1 MTYSGDEEIHMGIWY
16 TLLLV
21 LHILICLFL
30 VLLVTVQNDKGGGLA
45 GAFGGMGGGGA
56 FTGSSAVT
64 ILTKI
69 TQWTA
74 LIGFVVLLSLNALSS
89 RNQRATLG
97 DSELKGASSG
107 LSGAIPATGTVGPT
121 QNNVVPGA
129 APVETPAAPVGGA
142 AQ

>member
-1 MTYSGDEEIHMGIWY
+1 MGIWY
-16 TLLLV
+16 TLLLI

-64 ILTKI
+64 ILTKV
-69 TQWTA
+69 TQWVA
-74 LIGFVVLLSLNALSS
+74 IASFVVLLSLNALSS
-89 RNQRATLG
+89 RSQKASVG

-107 LSGAIPATGTVGPT
+107 LSGAIPQQGPATFGPT
-121 QNNVVPGA
+121 QTNAPVPGA
-129 APVETPAAPVGGA
+129 APAPAPEAGK
-142 AQ
+142 

>member
-1 MTYSGDEEIHMGIWY
+1 MGIGY

-30 VLLVTVQNDKGGGLA
+30 ILLVTVQNDKGGGLA

-64 ILTKI
+64 ILTKV

-74 LIGFVVLLSLNALSS
+74 VVSFVVLLTLNALSS
-89 RNQRATLG
+89 QNQRAVLG
-97 DSELKGASSG
+97 ESELKGASGG
-107 LSGAIPATGTVGPT
+107 LSGAIPSNLGPT
-121 QNNVVPGA
+121 QTNTPLPGA
-129 APVETPAAPVGGA
+129 APAGVPAQEAGE
-142 AQ
+142 